1 MNRLDTSVAQAIS
14 LGGEFAQPDAMLKR
28 QTVEQLVKSRFFH
41 NSPLLSSFLLY
52 VNHRAIEEPSARIP
66 EHDIGVHVFG
76 RGEDFDTRDDNI
88 VRNYARQ
95 LRKRLQ
101 EYYATDGAE
110 DSVRIDIP
118 RGGYVPLFAMVD
130 VSTTSHATW
139 LGENAGKAV
148 PVKVREDSLRGRVRY
163 GFLVVLLCFYSV
175 GLYRFAQWK
184 PDLHPRKEEVANPL
198 WSQMFSSSR
207 DTYVVPSDTGF
218 VVMQEANHR
227 TFSLTE
233 YLQWHSN
240 ASSRN
245 LAMSYL
251 HSESYTNLL
260 SIFITNGLKELKE
273 VVPSRFI
280 VRGAH
285 DMRFEDFRDSN
296 AILIGSNFSNPWTE
310 LFSKN
315 TNFRFHNDLQAGRYW
330 IENIHPLSGESSIY
344 RSGERENA
352 YVTYASIVYL
362 PNLSGTGHVLLLQ
375 GLDSAGTQAAA
386 DFMIRNDSGKKIL
399 GQMMDSNEG
408 TQRSFELLL
417 QAVSLDA
424 GSHTTGLRVI
434 ASRQYS

>member
-1 MNRLDTSVAQAIS
+1 MAQAMT
-14 LGGEFAQPDAMLKR
+14 LGGEPEQPDATRKR
-28 QTVEQLVKSRFFH
+28 QAVEHLLKSRFFH
-41 NSPLLSSFLLY
+41 KSPLLSAFLLY
-52 VNHRAIEEPSARIP
+52 VSRRAIEEPTARIP
-66 EHDIGVHVFG
+66 EHEIGVHVFG
-76 RGEDFDTRDDNI
+76 RSEDFDTRDDNI

-95 LRKRLQ
+95 LRRRLQ
-101 EYYATDGAE
+101 EYYATDGAG
-110 DSVRIDIP
+110 DAVRIDIP

-130 VSTTSHATW
+130 VATASPIAW
-139 LGENAGKAV
+139 RGEEDKGNT
-148 PVKVREDSLRGRVRY
+148 PVTITGDSSRGHVRY
-163 GFLVVLLCFYSV
+163 GLFLLLLCLYSI
-175 GLYRFAQWK
+175 GLYRFAQWQ
-184 PDLHPRKEEVANPL
+184 PDSHSRKEEAANPL
-198 WSQMFSSSR
+198 WSQMFNLNR
-207 DTYVVPSDTGF
+207 DTYIVPSDTGF

-233 YLQWHSN
+233 YLQWHSS
-240 ASSRN
+240 ASEKS

-251 HSESYTNLL
+251 RSESYTNLL
-260 SIFITNGLKELKE
+260 SIFITNELKNLKG

-315 TNFRFHNDLQAGRYW
+315 TNFQFHNDLQAGRYW
-330 IENIHPLSGESSIY
+330 IENIHPLSGESTLY
-344 RSGERENA
+344 RSGEQEHS
-352 YVTYASIVYL
+352 YVTYATIVYL

-386 DFMIRNDSGKKIL
+386 DFMIRNDGGKRIL
-399 GQMMDSNEG
+399 DQMMASNKG
-408 TQRSFELLL
+408 SLKSFELLL
-417 QAVSLDA
+417 EAVSLDA